1 MDYAMD
7 NFYDFNEEFDG
18 TTTGNIFRQPSLT
31 MQQPNDSSV
40 SASGSISSAPSAVS
54 SAGVSFIMRIFLDI
68 FSRFGLFVGS
78 DFDKCSANRS
88 LNSVRNSGEDPTTN

>member
-18 TTTGNIFRQPSLT
+18 TTGNLFRQPSLT

-40 SASGSISSAPSAVS
+40 SASGSIASTPSAVS
-54 SAGVSFIMRIFLDI
+54 TAGVNI
-68 FSRFGLFVGS
+68 S
-78 DFDKCSANRS
+78 DRK
-88 LNSVRNSGEDPTTN
+88 